1 MQKKIAALLLI
12 LLCIVSIYVGIRST
26 KEIKIDDKKISKHA
40 SQIALITL
48 DGTIYSNLS
57 DGFMDD
63 INSAE
68 NVRKSLLR
76 AFNDPTVN
84 GVLLRVNSP
93 GGTVGMSQEIYS
105 IILKHRNLK
114 PVVVSMSDIAASGG
128 YYIAAAADRIY
139 ANPGTLTGSIG
150 VIMSTFN
157 VKNLLNNK
165 LEVKSEVIKSGK
177 YKDIASPYKNM
188 SNDERAMLQK
198 MIDRTY
204 GQFVDAIMNGRVKR
218 KDKYSVKKI
227 DLKKENLYQYADG
240 RIFTGTQAQ
249 KLGFVDNIGGLEE
262 AKKGI
267 REIVQKKFGIRRKV
281 PIVQYNSPSGLNLL
295 FSGLS
300 SNMNKMNTFNNYMPF
315 STKYPR
321 QPLVVWE

>member
-48 DGTIYSNLS
+48 DGNIYSNLS

-63 INSAE
+63 VNSAE

-84 GVLLRVNSP
+84 GILLRVNSP
-93 GGTVGMSQEIYS
+93 GGTVGMSQEIYN
-105 IILKHRNLK
+105 IILKNRKLK

-165 LEVKSEVIKSGK
+165 LDVKAEVIKSGK

-188 SNDERAMLQK
+188 STEERTMLQN
-198 MIDRTY
+198 MINHTY
-204 GQFVDAIMNGRVKR
+204 KQFVDAIAKGRIER
-218 KDKYSVKKI
+218 DDNYSVKKLALSE
-227 DLKKENLYQYADG
+227 DNLRKYADG
-240 RIFTGTQAQ
+240 RIFIGTQAQ
-249 KLGFVDNIGGLEE
+249 KLGFVDSIGGLQE

-267 REIVQKKFGIRRKV
+267 REIVQKKFGIYRKI

-295 FSGLS
+295 FSGIS
-300 SNMNKMNTFNNYMPF
+300 SKFNKINTFNNYMPF

-321 QPLVVWE
+321 QPLVIWE

>member
-1 MQKKIAALLLI
+1 MQKKITALLLI

-26 KEIKIDDKKISKHA
+26 KEIKINDQKISKHA

-76 AFNDPTVN
+76 AFKDPTVN
-84 GVLLRVNSP
+84 GILLRVNSP
-93 GGTVGMSQEIYS
+93 GGTVGMSQEIYN
-105 IILKHRNLK
+105 IVLKNRKLK

-165 LEVKSEVIKSGK
+165 LEVKAEVIKSGK

-188 SNDERAMLQK
+188 SNEERAMLQS
-198 MIDRTY
+198 MINRTY
-204 GQFVDAIMNGRVKR
+204 EQFIDAIMNARVNR
-218 KDKYSVKKI
+218 KDGYSVKKA
-227 DLKKENLYQYADG
+227 NLTEDNLHQYADG
-240 RIFTGTQAQ
+240 RIFTGIQAQ
-249 KLGFVDNIGGLEE
+249 KLGFIDSIGGLED

-267 REIVQKKFGIRRKV
+267 RKIVQKKFGIYRKI

-300 SNMNKMNTFNNYMPF
+300 SKLNKINTFNTYMPF

-321 QPLVVWE
+321 QPLVIWE